1 MDNNIVLQ
9 SLMEAFEVLKDSW
22 PSKADAITN
31 CIVET
36 ETYDGVLAMDMW
48 AYVLR
53 KNEKLLSN
61 VEDSEKLIHNVFNR
75 FYTKYE
81 KYSNKEYICR
91 VILVHVAPHIIKCE
105 PLIRMIFGKAVN
117 AGHITEEWIEFI
129 PIVIAGMLLQEDE
142 RSIKLL
148 MRSLAQNNSLK
159 DISIGQLLIKANE
172 YIETIKNH
180 LGDMDKTSYKI
191 TPSVKNALLECIS
204 LLEDKVIRAECTIA
218 VLSF

>member
-1 MDNNIVLQ
+1 MDNSVILQ
-9 SLMEAFEVLKDSW
+9 SLAEAFEVLKDSW
-22 PSKADAITN
+22 SIKNEAITN

-36 ETYDGVLAMDMW
+36 EIYDGVLAMEMW

-61 VEDSEKLIHNVFNR
+61 VENSEKLIYNVFYR
-75 FYTKYE
+75 FYKKYE
-81 KYSNKEYICR
+81 KYSNEEYICR
-91 VILVHVAPHIIKCE
+91 VILIHVAPHMVKCE
-105 PLIRMIFGKAVN
+105 PLIRMIFGKALN
-117 AGHITEEWIEFI
+117 AGHITEKWIKFI

-142 RSIKLL
+142 RSVKLL

-172 YIETIKNH
+172 YIEIIKNH
-180 LGDMDKTSYKI
+180 LDDMDKASYKI

-204 LLEDKVIRAECTIA
+204 LLEDKEIRAECTIA
-218 VLSF
+218 VMSL